1 MHETLDR
8 YLSAH
13 FASTPDYSSFD
24 DEFLGDFLK
33 QGPLHRFIPP
43 EHGGT
48 YEGISTCLDLLDTV
62 SYHCLPLGLTLG
74 ITGSLFLLPMARLA
88 STELKAAILPRFIGS
103 TELGGMMI
111 TEPTGGTDIFGLR
124 STLEVAGGRAKLNG
138 VKCWGGLTGRA
149 EHWLVAARIKNGEKL
164 TRRVAMAYVPLAAEG
179 VAVEN
184 YFDALGLQPI
194 PYGSTRYSNVDL
206 PESYVITPPGGSALR
221 DILDTLFRSR
231 MGVAAIA
238 AGQCRRLAD
247 EVTDRASSRI
257 TFGRT
262 ISEYDQVQY
271 RISGLRGMEQINR
284 SLWHFTGYWC
294 DHHTDVSGDHLL
306 ANASKTISSDGLQAA
321 ADSAVQVFASAAYKR
336 NHVVGRAF
344 TDARPFQIF
353 EGSNDVLQENTYDVL
368 ASRYGGVNTE
378 VVGTELERYGLK
390 LSDQIPVAVRDA
402 LIRDDGLS
410 QRQKVQYGKIISW
423 MLVLS
428 TLERDA
434 TNEGSPIED
443 GMRLAHRHLA
453 ALVAELPYMG

>member
-8 YLSAH
+8 YLGAH

-24 DEFLGDFLK
+24 EEFLGDFLK
-33 QGPLHRFIPP
+33 QGPLHRFIPV
-43 EHGGT
+43 EYGGS

-62 SYHCLPLGLTLG
+62 SYHCLPLGLALG
-74 ITGSLFLLPMARLA
+74 ISGSLFLLPMARLA
-88 STELKAAILPRFIGS
+88 SPELNAAILPRFIGS

-124 STLEVAGGRAKLNG
+124 STLEVADGRARLNG

-149 EHWLVAARIKNGEKL
+149 EHWLVAARIKNGDKL

-194 PYGSTRYSNVDL
+194 PYGSTRYTNVDL
-206 PESYVITPPGGSALR
+206 PQSYLITPPGGSALR

-247 EVTDRASSRI
+247 EVAERAGSRI

-262 ISEYDQVQY
+262 IGEYDQVQY
-271 RISGLRGMEQINR
+271 RISGLRGLQQINQ
-284 SLWHFTGYWC
+284 SLWHFTGHWC

-306 ANASKTISSDGLQAA
+306 ANASKVISSEGLQAA
-321 ADSAVQVFASAAYKR
+321 ADSAVQLFASAAYKR

-353 EGSNDVLQENTYDVL
+353 EGSNDVLLENTYDVL
-368 ASRYGGVNTE
+368 ASRYGGVDAE
-378 VVGTELERYGLK
+378 VVETELERYGLK
-390 LSDQIPVAVRDA
+390 RSDQVPAAVREG
-402 LIRDDGLS
+402 LLRNDGLS

-423 MLVLS
+423 ILVLS
-428 TLERDA
+428 VLEREA
-434 TNEGSPIED
+434 ALEGNPIED
-443 GMRLAHRHLA
+443 GLRLAHRHLA
-453 ALVAELPYMG
+453 AHMAELPYLG